1 MLIFELRPVGSCSF
15 ERIEDQYLGLLK
27 NLPIFAS
34 EILERRGV
42 FNPSFCFRCSDG
54 RYKNK
59 D

>member
-1 MLIFELRPVGSCSF
+1 MLFFEIVRVVSSSF
-15 ERIEDQYLGLLK
+15 ERIQDQYLGLLK

-42 FNPSFCFRCSDG
+42 FNPSFCFQCSDG